1 MIIPLVDRPRS
12 EVNFHGLNDD
22 RSIVHDCNNLFKR
35 YMNDQN
41 NEINNG
47 NGRSILKSLRH
58 ALLSLFDEIYY
69 RTLLGIRFICSG
81 SA

>member
-22 RSIVHDCNNLFKR
+22 RSIVHDCNNFKR